1 MDYIVLDNFT
11 PKSLQDR
18 IEHFLMFGDQ
28 VTWQYRSQTGGVD
41 DTQDPNNKSIR
52 ETFQHC
58 HDMYAYDT
66 GGQKSLFI
74 EPAMSNIYFIEQTY
88 GPIEMLHRVK
98 ANLLIKDVEAV
109 NTYHPPHVDSLI
121 DNSLSMVYYV
131 NDSDGDTILF
141 DKQVDHTSP
150 NKHQHLGLTEI
161 GRVSPKK
168 GRAVIFNSN
177 RFHASSNPINNER
190 RVVINTVFI
199 ASLELMNRLSVVNYE
214 DK

>member
-1 MDYIVLDNFT
+1 MEYVVLDNFT

-18 IEHFLMFGDQ
+18 IEHLLMFSEQ
-28 VTWQYRSQTGGVD
+28 VTWQYRSQTGGVS
-41 DTQDPNNKSIR
+41 DTQDPDNTSIR
-52 ETFQHC
+52 ETFQHS

-66 GGQKSLFI
+66 GGAKSPLI
-74 EPAMSNIYFIEQTY
+74 ETVMSNMYFIEQAY

-109 NTYHPPHVDSLI
+109 NTYHPPHVDSLM

-150 NKHQHLGLTEI
+150 NRHQHLGLTEI

-177 RFHASSNPINNER
+177 RFHASSMPIDNER
-190 RVVINTVFI
+190 RVVINTVFL
-199 ASLELMNRLSVVNYE
+199 ASSELNKRISVVNYE